1 MKDKSSLLA
10 EMYQQL
16 KQELLQ
22 GVQPFTPEKMPE
34 ETLEDLERREADFK
48 AWQQRDAW
56 RRKKFLYDLWTA
68 AFVLRRFYRK
78 EKRYNGCEV
87 KVGQPFGITWGTML
101 DYAHGQPLP
110 EGLTE
115 TVEKMAR
122 DYQFF
127 HAEVSFPDVTARGGF
142 DVILANPPWE
152 RIKLQEKE
160 WFTAHRQTE
169 IAEAS
174 NAAERK
180 RMIEKLAQTDPLIYT
195 EWHAALRKV
204 DGMSHFLRSSG
215 RYPLCG
221 QGDIN
226 LYAVFAEAMRRAV
239 NDGGRLGCV
248 VPSGIATDNTTS
260 LFFRDMVETKSL
272 ISLYDFENKGIF
284 PEVHNSYKFC
294 LLTTGSGRKPMAERA
309 HFVFFAHSTDE
320 IDDPDKNFSLS
331 PQDIALLNPNTHTC
345 PVFRNTKDEVLTR
358 AVYRR
363 VPVLIREAQGGKA
376 EVNPWELRFGR
387 MFDMSNDSHLFRTRD
402 ELEKAGW
409 ELSGNIFYP
418 TKDVKSENNEHRF
431 LPLYEAKMIHQFNH
445 RWATYNGMKIR
456 DAEPKELASKNFS
469 VIPRYWVSEAD
480 VEENLKAMKWK
491 HPWLAGWRDICRATD
506 ERTVISTIWP
516 NTAAGDTC
524 LQMFSDNKL
533 LFCLPAC
540 LNSFPADYI
549 TRQKIG
555 GTHLKYHYFRQI
567 AVLPPST
574 YTQPTPWDSKITI
587 TEWIH
592 ARILELLYTA
602 EDMRP
607 FAHEMGYDGEPFP
620 WDEKRRFALRAEL
633 DAAFFHLYLPAE
645 PDGRW
650 RKAVNESET
659 DYRELTAVFPTP
671 RHAVDYIMETFPI
684 KKKNDL
690 KAFTSY
696 RTKEVI
702 LQDYDAMLA
711 AIRSGKDWK
720 SPLF

>member
-1 MKDKSSLLA
+1 
-10 EMYQQL
+10 
-16 KQELLQ
+16 
-22 GVQPFTPEKMPE
+22 
-34 ETLEDLERREADFK
+34 
-48 AWQQRDAW
+48 
-56 RRKKFLYDLWTA
+56 
-68 AFVLRRFYRK
+68 
-78 EKRYNGCEV
+78 
-87 KVGQPFGITWGTML
+87 
-101 DYAHGQPLP
+101 
-110 EGLTE
+110 
-115 TVEKMAR
+115 
-122 DYQFF
+122 
-127 HAEVSFPDVTARGGF
+127 
-142 DVILANPPWE
+142 
-152 RIKLQEKE
+152 
-160 WFTAHRQTE
+160 
-169 IAEAS
+169 
-174 NAAERK
+174 
-180 RMIEKLAQTDPLIYT
+180 
-195 EWHAALRKV
+195 
-204 DGMSHFLRSSG
+204 
-215 RYPLCG
+215 
-221 QGDIN
+221 
-226 LYAVFAEAMRRAV
+226 
-239 NDGGRLGCV
+239 
-248 VPSGIATDNTTS
+248 
-260 LFFRDMVETKSL
+260 
-272 ISLYDFENKGIF
+272 
-284 PEVHNSYKFC
+284 
-294 LLTTGSGRKPMAERA
+294 
-309 HFVFFAHSTDE
+309 
-320 IDDPDKNFSLS
+320 
-331 PQDIALLNPNTHTC
+331 
-345 PVFRNTKDEVLTR
+345 
-358 AVYRR
+358 
-363 VPVLIREAQGGKA
+363 
-376 EVNPWELRFGR
+376 
-387 MFDMSNDSHLFRTRD
+387 MSNDSHLFRTRD

>member
-1 MKDKSSLLA
+1 M
-10 EMYQQL
+10 
-16 KQELLQ
+16 
-22 GVQPFTPEKMPE
+22 
-34 ETLEDLERREADFK
+34 
-48 AWQQRDAW
+48 
-56 RRKKFLYDLWTA
+56 
-68 AFVLRRFYRK
+68 
-78 EKRYNGCEV
+78 
-87 KVGQPFGITWGTML
+87 
-101 DYAHGQPLP
+101 
-110 EGLTE
+110 
-115 TVEKMAR
+115 
-122 DYQFF
+122 
-127 HAEVSFPDVTARGGF
+127 
-142 DVILANPPWE
+142 
-152 RIKLQEKE
+152 
-160 WFTAHRQTE
+160 
-169 IAEAS
+169 
-174 NAAERK
+174 
-180 RMIEKLAQTDPLIYT
+180 
-195 EWHAALRKV
+195 
-204 DGMSHFLRSSG
+204 
-215 RYPLCG
+215 
-221 QGDIN
+221 
-226 LYAVFAEAMRRAV
+226 
-239 NDGGRLGCV
+239 
-248 VPSGIATDNTTS
+248 
-260 LFFRDMVETKSL
+260 
-272 ISLYDFENKGIF
+272 
-284 PEVHNSYKFC
+284 
-294 LLTTGSGRKPMAERA
+294 
-309 HFVFFAHSTDE
+309 
-320 IDDPDKNFSLS
+320 
-331 PQDIALLNPNTHTC
+331 
-345 PVFRNTKDEVLTR
+345 
-358 AVYRR
+358 
-363 VPVLIREAQGGKA
+363 PVLIRETQGGKA
-376 EVNPWELRFGR
+376 EVNPWELRFGT
-387 MFDMSNDSHLFRTRD
+387 MFHMANDSHLFRTR
-402 ELEKAGW
+402 EQLEKAGW
-409 ELSGNIFYP
+409 ELKGNIFYP
-418 TKDVKSENNEHRF
+418 TKDVKSENNEQRF

-445 RWATYNGMKIR
+445 RWATYDGMKIR

-469 VIPRYWVSEAD
+469 VLPRYWVSEAD

-574 YTQPTPWDSKITI
+574 YTQLTPWDSKITI

-711 AIRSGKDWK
+711 AIRNGKDWK